1 VADSRAA
8 AAKLRRAFVTSEG
21 IDLRLQLGS
30 ASERAMAFILDGLI
44 IMGAMI
50 GMTIAAIFIAA
61 SVGLAAFQLTAILW
75 LLGFFVLR
83 NGYFIAFEL
92 GMRAATPG
100 KRMMKL
106 RVVARDGGRLTGE
119 AVIARNL
126 MRELEFFL
134 PFSFL
139 FYAGGDGWMDF
150 WARIAAGVVVLVF
163 LCFPLFNRDRL
174 RVGDLVAG
182 TWVVRVP
189 RHELGRSVGERA
201 AEPRYVFTDAQ
212 LAAFALRNGYFIAF
226 ELGMRAATP
235 GKRAMKLRVVARD
248 GGRLTGEAVIAR
260 NLMRELEF
268 FLPLS
273 FLFAPGGE
281 GWLDIAA
288 KLASVV
294 VVFIFLCFP
303 LFNRDRLRVGDLIAG
318 TWVVHVPRRELGR
331 SVGERAAEP
340 RYVFTDQQL
349 AAYGEFEL
357 QKLEEVLRREDELSV
372 IVVARAI
379 RTRIGWT
386 GSEADDYG
394 FLQAYYT
401 ALCQRLE
408 RGMLFGKR
416 RADKYQKA

>member
-1 VADSRAA
+1 VTDPRAA
-8 AAKLRRAFVTSEG
+8 ANKLRRAFVTSEG
-21 IDLRLQLGS
+21 VDLRLQLGS
-30 ASERAMAFILDGLI
+30 ANERAMAFILDCLI
-44 IMGAMI
+44 IVGALI
-50 GMTIAAIFIAA
+50 VMTIAALFIAA
-61 SVGLAAFQLTAILW
+61 SLGMVALQVIAILW

-150 WARIAAGVVVLVF
+150 WARIAAGIVVLVF

-174 RVGDLVAG
+174 R
-182 TWVVRVP
+182 
-189 RHELGRSVGERA
+189 
-201 AEPRYVFTDAQ
+201 
-212 LAAFALRNGYFIAF
+212 
-226 ELGMRAATP
+226 M
-235 GKRAMKLRVVARD
+235 
-248 GGRLTGEAVIAR
+248 
-260 NLMRELEF
+260 
-268 FLPLS
+268 
-273 FLFAPGGE
+273 
-281 GWLDIAA
+281 
-288 KLASVV
+288 
-294 VVFIFLCFP
+294 
-303 LFNRDRLRVGDLIAG
+303 GDLIAG
-318 TWVVHVPRRELGR
+318 TWVVHVPRVALGR
-331 SVGERAAEP
+331 TVGEQAQAP
-340 RYVFTDQQL
+340 RYVFTEAQL

-357 QKLEEVLRREDELSV
+357 QKLEQVLRREDDLSL

-379 RTRIGWT
+379 RGRIGWT
-386 GSEADDYG
+386 GGDGDDYG

-416 RADKYQKA
+416 RADKHQKG